1 MHFNGFARRI
11 RQQAEKGRVL
21 ICRPVCKRRHGIT
34 KTLLVMKL
42 TSILLLGACLQ
53 VTARVYSQ
61 TVSFSGKNVSLE
73 KIFSVV
79 EKQTGY
85 VFFFDES
92 ILKDA
97 RPVSIRAENYS
108 LQLFLNCVLNDQSLK
123 FSLQNRTIIISR
135 KDMPPPVAP
144 KTDTTVR
151 PAAQPMLGGLVMD
164 MNGLALAGA
173 SVTIK
178 GSGISTITN
187 GKGIFSMPMPAA
199 RSKIVVSFVG
209 YTTREVELQEAQQ
222 QMMIQLAVAMNV
234 LDEEVVEAYGKTS
247 KRLAVGNM
255 VKVSGDD
262 IRKQPVMNPLLALN
276 GRVPGV
282 LITPTSGY
290 LSAPV
295 KVEIRGRN
303 TIDNNLIS
311 DPLYVIDGTPL
322 TILDL
327 NTAPVKSSYADGS
340 AGFMQAGIFSNTRGQ
355 SPLFSINPADIE
367 SITVLKDAAATAIY
381 GSRGANGVILITTK
395 RAKPG
400 KTRIGF
406 NVQQAISMA
415 PKHWDMLN
423 TSEYL
428 QMRREAMKN
437 DGNPSTP
444 AYFPELKWDTTRYT
458 DWQKELWGM
467 AKSTDASMSLSGG
480 DRLTSFNLGAGYT
493 NSEDIT
499 TANGKNQRISISSGI
514 THRSPD
520 QKLTLDLR
528 AIYTNT
534 FVKATATPSLIT
546 LPPNAPPIFNKK
558 GGLNYEEWNEVGL
571 TSFPFASVLQ
581 PTTTN
586 VNLINTSLRLSY
598 VFAKGLILTMNGGY
612 NNAQTSTEHFLP
624 IASQNP
630 VNNPRATA
638 TFGNSSVNNWNLEPQ
653 LNYTTYIGS
662 GKLDVMAGGTY
673 QSSHTKGTSLVGAG
687 YTNDALI
694 KSISNAPIMSSSQ
707 NSAQKK
713 YASLHG
719 RINYNWL
726 NKYILE
732 LSGNRDGS
740 SNFGPGRQFGNFWS
754 AGIGWI
760 ASEEEWLQKILPN
773 WWSYLKLNGSYGVTG
788 LDIGASYQFIS
799 EWALPRTG
807 SAGLPTPNYNGI
819 VPMSPVHA
827 VNQDYQWQE
836 NKKINVD
843 LSMGFLKDRI
853 MLTATWYRNACNNQ
867 LTKIPTPAFTGFSSS
882 VGNSPANV
890 VNMGW
895 EGSLQAQVIASKT
908 FSWTLGFNIAV
919 NRNKLVDYPDFEFS
933 PYYNTLKIG
942 RSLNTKYLFHYLG
955 INPQNGRR
963 AVEDYNHDGL
973 ITNSTK
979 TPPATGV
986 DDRYIALDVT
996 PKYSGGISSDVSW
1009 KRFMLSLF
1017 FNFKKQIALIPY
1029 TGTGGG
1035 MGNIPSYIYNDHWQ
1049 KPGDLTTYP
1058 RFTLGSPT
1066 SEGWFKTSDGA
1077 YDDASF
1083 IRCTNLALGYSLPDK
1098 ACKKLHMQGAT
1109 FSVNMSN
1116 VFTITNY
1123 KGIDPETAFG
1133 TLPQSRVVAGKLSF
1147 NF

>member
-1 MHFNGFARRI
+1 MHFKVPF
-11 RQQAEKGRVL
+11 
-21 ICRPVCKRRHGIT
+21 CRPVCKRRHGIT

-53 VTARVYSQ
+53 VTARVHSQ
-61 TVSFSGKNVSLE
+61 TVTFSGQHVPLE
-73 KIFSVV
+73 KIFTIV

-92 ILKDA
+92 ILQNAK
-97 RPVSIRAENYS
+97 PVSIRAENYS
-108 LQLFLNCVLNDQSLK
+108 LQLFLTCILNDQSLR
-123 FSLQNRTIIISR
+123 FSLQNKTIIISR
-135 KDMPPPVAP
+135 KEMPPVVSS
-144 KTDTTVR
+144 KGDTTVR
-151 PAAQPMLGGLVMD
+151 PAAQPMLGGVVMD

-173 SVTIK
+173 SVSVK
-178 GSGISTITN
+178 GTGNNTITN
-187 GKGIFSMPMPAA
+187 GKGAFSMPMPAA
-199 RSKIVVSFVG
+199 KSKIVVSFVG

-222 QMMIQLAVAMNV
+222 QMLIQMTVAVNV

-247 KRLAVGNM
+247 KRLAVGNI

-303 TIDNNLIS
+303 TINPNLVS

-322 TILDL
+322 TILEI
-327 NTAPVKSSYADGS
+327 NTSFYKSSYAEGS
-340 AGFMQAGIFSNTRGQ
+340 NGFVQAGLFSNTKGQ

-367 SITVLKDAAATAIY
+367 SISVLKDAAATAIY

-395 RAKPG
+395 KARPG
-400 KTRIGF
+400 KTKVNF
-406 NVQQAISMA
+406 NIQQAVSMA

-423 TSEYL
+423 TTEYL
-428 QMRREAMKN
+428 QMRREALKN
-437 DGNPSTP
+437 DGNPFTP
-444 AYFPELKWDTTRYT
+444 AYFPEQGWDTTRYT
-458 DWQKELWGM
+458 DWQKELWGV

-480 DRLTSFNLGAGYT
+480 DRLTSFNLNAGYT
-493 NSEDIT
+493 NSQDIT
-499 TANGKNQRISISSGI
+499 TANGKNQRVSISSGI

-520 QKLTLDLR
+520 QKLTVDLR
-528 AIYTNT
+528 ALYANT
-534 FVKATATPSLIT
+534 SVKATLTPSLIT
-546 LPPNAPPIFNKK
+546 LPPNAPPIYNKK
-558 GGLNYEEWNEVGL
+558 GGLNYTEWNDVGL
-571 TSFPFASVLQ
+571 TTSFPFTSLLQ
-581 PTTTN
+581 PTITN
-586 VNLINTSLRLSY
+586 VNLITASLQLSY
-598 VFAKGLILTMNGGY
+598 VFTRGLTLSVNGGY
-612 NNAQTSTEHFLP
+612 NNAQTNTEHYLP
-624 IASQNP
+624 IASLNP
-630 VNNPRATA
+630 AANPTATS
-638 TFGNSSVNNWNLEPQ
+638 TFGNSSINNWNLEPQ

-662 GKLDVMAGGTY
+662 GKLDAMIGGTY
-673 QSSHTKGTSLVGAG
+673 QSSHTKGTSFVGAG

-694 KSISNAPIMSSSQ
+694 KSISNAPIMSSGQ
-707 NSAQKK
+707 TSAQKR

-732 LSGNRDGS
+732 LAGNRDGS
-740 SNFGPGRQFGNFWS
+740 SNFGPGRQFGDFWS
-754 AGIGWI
+754 AGAAWI
-760 ASEEEWLQKILPN
+760 VSEEKWMQAVLPK
-773 WWSYLKLNGSYGVTG
+773 WWSYLKLNASYGVTG
-788 LDIGASYQFIS
+788 LDAGGSYQYIS
-799 EWALPRTG
+799 EWAIPRTG
-807 SAGLPTPNYNGI
+807 SASFPTPNYNGV
-819 VPMSPVHA
+819 VPMAPVHA

-853 MLTATWYRNACNNQ
+853 TLTASWYRNACNNQ
-867 LTKIPTPAFTGFSSS
+867 LTNIPTPSFTGFSSS

-890 VNMGW
+890 VNSGW
-895 EGSLQAQVIASKT
+895 EGSVNAQVIANKN
-908 FSWTLGFNIAV
+908 FSWTLNFNIAV

-942 RSLNTKYLFHYLG
+942 RSLNTIYLFHYLG

-963 AVEDYNHDGL
+963 AVADYNHDGM
-973 ITNSTK
+973 ITLSNN
-979 TPPATGV
+979 TPPASGV
-986 DDRYIALDVT
+986 DDRYIELDAT
-996 PKYSGGISSDVSW
+996 PKYSGGISSDFSW

-1017 FNFKKQIALIPY
+1017 FNYKKQIALIPY
-1029 TGTGGG
+1029 TAPGGG
-1035 MGNIPSYIYNDHWQ
+1035 MGNVPSYIFNDHWLQ
-1049 KPGDLTTYP
+1049 PGDQTAYP
-1058 RFTLGSPT
+1058 RFTT
-1066 SEGWFKTSDGA
+1066 SLPASEAWFKTSDGA
-1077 YDDASF
+1077 YADASF
-1083 IRCTNLALGYSLPDK
+1083 IRCTNLAFGYSLPDK
-1098 ACKKLHMQGAT
+1098 TCRKLHMQGAT
-1109 FSVNMSN
+1109 FSINMSN